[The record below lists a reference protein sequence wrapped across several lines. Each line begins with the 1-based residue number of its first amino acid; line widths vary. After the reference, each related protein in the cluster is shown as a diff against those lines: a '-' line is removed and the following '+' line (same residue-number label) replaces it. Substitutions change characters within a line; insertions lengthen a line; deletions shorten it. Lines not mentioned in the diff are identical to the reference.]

1 MENMNLQQ
9 YRRPNDGQI
18 PSYMSP
24 LMTDEQYK
32 IASEIEAQGYNYS
45 EVAKEYNAQVQQQ
58 KSTNDRFFSQFDYT
72 EQIGIDTLYKQ
83 GASLNAIQQAYSNA
97 PKKLKAMF
105 RGLGETTI
113 NDNREKEKLSQDGIG
128 GALLQNGKT
137 NATQLRT
144 LLSIADHQ
152 QGLNN
157 PEVKAKTIAMLNAD
171 LGTNIR
177 IDENGKM
184 YDMALD
190 GITKIDLEPGVGDIV
205 RNNAVTLLTSVIAG
219 TKYIGGKV
227 GETLGLRTLTDFYQM
242 GLKNQMKHGAK
253 FGLVTGTFGGL
264 ADLVFNADAYAA
276 KHLYLNDEYKDV
288 AQKII
293 DNPYDKRFENFAMNV
308 AGDVIGGGLGPL
320 AIRGVVEGV
329 KKTSDISMAVANLP
343 QSIVNK
349 YQSLRG
355 VASEISTKYG
365 IMDKAARKVKRTIQP
380 MSKTAEEMNENIAN
394 EILKRRQTEATKT
407 LSKLEQTDAFLTESG
422 WTKDEL
428 AQLNTLE
435 KLILTNMSTKATAQ
449 PMIDQMSKLLG
460 LDDIAKIK
468 QQAKIIAQNQLDS
481 VYELSNAVQNN
492 TLSVT
497 SLIKNMSEFAPNIR
511 TLNNMTATKYN
522 KTLVNLNPNTLGKN
536 LKPALTAL
544 AKVNLNAAGGIKKF
558 SHFDNPALDA
568 LTLKNTLDVVN
579 ATTGNFEAN
588 SIMRK
593 TLAFGLNNQG
603 KAFTAQQLQM
613 NLENVGLD
621 DYMKTIIDLE
631 MNAERLK
638 STIPNLDELINNM
651 KIDLAKYSDANPSL
665 LTDFETMR
673 ASAIEANTVNQFF
686 NRHTNLGKAYS
697 KFATED
703 KSLTALP
710 QLTKAVLTLAKEDN
724 LPDLNLLSKAFGVEA
739 KDLEHNLIK
748 GLVDANIVRDAS
760 GKINFDS
767 AKKILKSITD
777 NEKLFVT
784 PEGKALTKQLHNLIE
799 YNQNFIDN
807 VNSLYSKQASAPTS
821 FLATSLGGR
830 LQMFLV
836 SRQWGLLSWLVAR
849 FTATDATVMKYTG
862 QQASKMFASGKAVP
876 NNIIKNFKENIGKII
891 AEPDKIKNVEL
902 TQDALMEMV
911 KAGKMEPHEAVNTM
925 KQYGA
930 LIDDLRTAHTA
941 FAKAQ
946 GWDDRM
952 LQIIT
957 NDESFNQYLLT
968 GQLQ

>member
-1 MENMNLQQ
+1 MENIDLQQ
-9 YRRPNDGQI
+9 YRKPTDEQI
-18 PSYMSP
+18 PVDMNP

-32 IASEIEAQGYNYS
+32 VASEIRTQGYNYT

-58 KSTNDRFFSQFDYT
+58 KTNNDRFFSQFNYNEHIGMQELYDNGMDIETIKDSYSKNP
-72 EQIGIDTLYKQ
+72 EKVKALLNQIGSNVIRTNQYKH
-83 GASLNAIQQAYSNA
+83 
-97 PKKLKAMF
+97 
-105 RGLGETTI
+105 E
-113 NDNREKEKLSQDGIG
+113 LSQDNIG

-144 LLSIADHQ
+144 LLSLADHQ

-184 YDMALD
+184 YDMAFD
-190 GITKIDLEPGVGDIV
+190 GVTKIDLEPGIV
-205 RNNAVTLLTSVIAG
+205 DAIRNNAATLLTSVIAG
-219 TKYIGGKV
+219 TRYIGGKV
-227 GETLGLRTLTDFYQM
+227 GETLGLRTLTDFYRM

-253 FGLVTGTFGGL
+253 FGLITGTLGGL
-264 ADLVFNADAYAA
+264 PDLLLNADAYAT
-276 KHLYLNDEYKDV
+276 KYVYLNEEYRDV

-293 DNPYDKRFENFAMNV
+293 DNPYDKRFENFGMNV

-320 AIRGVVEGV
+320 AIRGVVEGI
-329 KKTSDISMAVANLP
+329 KKTSDVSMAVANLP

-349 YQSLRG
+349 YKSLRG
-355 VASEISTKYG
+355 VPQEISTKYG
-365 IMDKAARKVKRTIQP
+365 IMDQAIRKVKRTFQP
-380 MSKTAEEMNENIAN
+380 MSKTAQEMNENIAD

-407 LSKLEQTDAFLTESG
+407 LSKLEQTDAFLVESG

-497 SLIKNMSEFAPNIR
+497 SLIKNMSEFTPNIR
-511 TLNNMTATKYN
+511 TLNNATAKKYN
-522 KTLVNLNPNTLGKN
+522 KILVNLDPNILGKN

-544 AKVNLNAAGGIKKF
+544 TKANLNAAGGIKKF
-558 SHFDNPALDA
+558 SHFDDPTLDA

-579 ATTGNFEAN
+579 ATTGNYEAN
-588 SIMRK
+588 SIMRR

-603 KAFTAQQLQM
+603 KVFTAQQLQM

-621 DYMKTIIDLE
+621 DYIKTIIDLE

-638 STIPNLDELINNM
+638 STVPNLDELINNM
-651 KIDLAKYSDANPSL
+651 KIDLAKYNDTNPSL

-673 ASAIEANTVNQFF
+673 ASAIEANKVNQFF
-686 NRHTNLGKAYS
+686 NRKSNLGKAYS
-697 KFATED
+697 KFAIED

-724 LPDLNLLSKAFGVEA
+724 LPDLNLLSKAFGIEA
-739 KDLEHNLIK
+739 KDLEYNLIK

-767 AKKILKSITD
+767 AKNLLKNLTD

-784 PEGKALTKQLHNLIE
+784 PEGKALTKQLHNLLE
-799 YNQNFIDN
+799 YNKNFIDN
-807 VNSLYSKQASAPTS
+807 INNLYSKQSSAPTS
-821 FLATSLGGR
+821 FLATSLSGR

-849 FTATDATVMKYTG
+849 FTATDTTVMKYTG
-862 QQASKMFASGKAVP
+862 QQASKMFISGKAVP
-876 NNIIKNFKENIGKII
+876 NNIIKNFKENIGKIV

-925 KQYGA
+925 RQYGA
-930 LIDDLRTAHTA
+930 LIDDLRTAHNA

-952 LQIIT
+952 LQTIT

-968 GQLQ
+968 GELQ